1 MNQLFYI
8 FFFTKKSQQIVY
20 STERPSEYYFA
31 GGILT
36 VDLTQNKSLCIQQ
49 I

>member
-1 MNQLFYI
+1 MNQLFYF
-8 FFFTKKSQQIVY
+8 FFFTKRSQIVY

-36 VDLTQNKSLCIQQ
+36 VDLRQNKSLRIQQ

>member
-1 MNQLFYI
+1 MNQLFYF
-8 FFFTKKSQQIVY
+8 FFFTKRSQQIVY

-36 VDLTQNKSLCIQQ
+36 VDLRQNKSLHIQQ